1 MFSQFVNSASLAIG
15 QFTASYLIPFMLI
28 IFVICL
34 FAKMLIY
41 YLSKTQYKV
50 VKEFEIRVHR
60 HLDESYE
67 ETKGLNFHKLTK
79 VLLNKTWNDYFLM
92 RKKNL
97 RRRFDRTTTFLDRIF
112 YIDSL

>member
-1 MFSQFVNSASLAIG
+1 MFSQLVNSASLAIG
-15 QFTASYLIPFMLI
+15 QLTASYLIPFMLT
-28 IFVICL
+28 IFIICL

-67 ETKGLNFHKLTK
+67 ETKGLAFHKLTR
-79 VLLNKTWNDYFLM
+79 VLLK
-92 RKKNL
+92 
-97 RRRFDRTTTFLDRIF
+97 
-112 YIDSL
+112 